1 MYQISNQILG
11 EAMASFTGVQAVF
24 AYCILIGGALFLVRL
39 VLMFVGM
46 GDHDVDHSGE
56 VGHDADHGHLDSD
69 VAFKLLSFQGM
80 LAFLLMFG
88 LVGLAASRSSKLPN
102 GISFLLALLGGLAI
116 VWLLNK
122 MFRLFGRL
130 QHAGNIDLAN
140 ALDQT
145 GTVYSNITPEEAG
158 KVTVPVQGRLLT
170 LDAIPLAPYTLAT
183 GTQVHIHA
191 ILHGRVLV
199 VEPVEQRNEK
209 EL

>member
-1 MYQISNQILG
+1 M
-11 EAMASFTGVQAVF
+11 
-24 AYCILIGGALFLVRL
+24 RL
-39 VLMFVGM
+39 VLAFMGM
-46 GDHDVDHSGE
+46 GDHDVHSGE
-56 VGHDADHGHLDSD
+56 VGHDADHGHSDSD

-80 LAFLLMFG
+80 MAFLLMFG
-88 LVGLAASRSSKLPN
+88 LVGLSASRSSKLPN

-122 MFRLFGRL
+122 MFHLFGRL

-140 ALDQT
+140 ALGQT
-145 GTVYSNITPEEAG
+145 GTVYSNITPEESG

-170 LDAIPLAPYTLAT
+170 LEAIPLAPYTLAT

-199 VEPVEQRNEK
+199 VEPVERNEK